1 MEGLRNEENQQ
12 THNQILRRIAAL
24 CLIVGSAAILI
35 FRGLHGDLPAGDA
48 HAAMQFIG
56 SHPFYAGVHL
66 GDVLG
71 VILSAVGFVAFAS
84 TLTNRIAVMVSRLG
98 IAVVLVGA
106 AVHILEFS
114 IDGHAGQTLA
124 IEWLAASPSE
134 QADIEHSA
142 GTVFT
147 ALHGP
152 ALISISMLWGLSIFL
167 FARAVRHEDYPS
179 WLYWT
184 GSIVGVVTFIGA
196 ISQYLHPDF
205 VPGFLIFGMLVFLVQ
220 FWTISLGITMLRQ
233 SKLEIG
239 PILKETTKTTGKSI

>member
-1 MEGLRNEENQQ
+1 MKGFKSEENQQ
-12 THNQILRRIAAL
+12 IHNQILRRIAAL
-24 CLIVGSAAILI
+24 CLFIGSAAILT

-48 HAAMQFIG
+48 HAAMKFIG
-56 SHPFYAGVHL
+56 SHSFYAGVHL

-84 TLTNRIAVMVSRLG
+84 TLTNRIAVMISKLG
-98 IAVVLVGA
+98 VTVVLVGA

-124 IEWLAASPSE
+124 TAWQAASPTE
-134 QADIEHSA
+134 QVDIEHSA

-152 ALISISMLWGLSIFL
+152 ALFSISLLWGLSIFL
-167 FARAVRHEDYPS
+167 FALAVRHEDYPS

-184 GSIVGVVTFIGA
+184 GSIVGAVTFIGA
-196 ISQYLHPDF
+196 ISQYLHPDI

-233 SKLEIG
+233 SKG
-239 PILKETTKTTGKSI
+239 